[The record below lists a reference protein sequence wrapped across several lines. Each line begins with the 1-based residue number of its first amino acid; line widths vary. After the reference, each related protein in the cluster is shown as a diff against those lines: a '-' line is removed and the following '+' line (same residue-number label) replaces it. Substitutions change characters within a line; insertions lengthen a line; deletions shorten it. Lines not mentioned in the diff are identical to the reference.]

1 MRLAG
6 ALLAMLATAAVADE
20 GQIVV
25 NAQTLSAEEVRQ
37 LQRIYPVEIKP
48 GRYWYDK
55 ASGAW
60 GVEGDGIAGQM
71 RPGLKLGGP
80 LREDASGGTSGVFF
94 NGRQITMSE
103 RSFLERTCKMRT
115 APGRYWVNARG
126 VGGAEG
132 GPAKFNLARCGEPRP
147 STGPSTYCA
156 ADGTCKAAGLWGSA
170 VVPPR

>member
-1 MRLAG
+1 MRIAG
-6 ALLAMLATAAVADE
+6 ALLAVLATAPVAAE
-20 GQIVV
+20 EQIVV
-25 NAQTLSAEEVRQ
+25 NAQPLSAEEVRQ
-37 LQRIYPVEIKP
+37 LQRIYPVPMKP

-80 LREDASGGTSGVFF
+80 LRAEASGGTSGIYF
-94 NGRQITMSE
+94 NGRQITVSE
-103 RSFLERTCKMRT
+103 RGYLERTCNMRA

-132 GPAKFNLARCGEPRP
+132 GPAKFNLAHCGEPRP
-147 STGPSTYCA
+147 ATGPSTYCA
-156 ADGTCKAAGLWGSA
+156 ADGTCRSSGLWGSA
-170 VVPPR
+170 VSPRR